1 MRNFLVSVLLLTS
14 LNCNAEWNNWSDTD
28 KTMFVVS
35 QVAMTMDWATTRY
48 GSRHYN
54 ELPHLHETN
63 VFLGNRPSTDKVDLY
78 FIGLLVSNY
87 YIADYI
93 HPSMRGFYLGVRTAT
108 HYNAAKNN
116 VSLGWQMKF

>member
-1 MRNFLVSVLLLTS
+1 MAAMLLS
-14 LNCNAEWNNWSDTD
+14 LNCKAEWDKWSDTD

-48 GSRHYN
+48 GSRHYS
-54 ELPHLHETN
+54 ELPHLRETN

-108 HYNAAKNN
+108 HLTAAKHNMT
-116 VSLGWQMKF
+116 LGWQMKF